1 MGRPGKYET
10 HVLPRLDEI
19 ADWCRNGATEEEMAA
34 RLGISRYSF
43 IEYKK
48 QFSDFS
54 DILKKTKDFVD
65 GQVENA
71 LLQSALAG
79 NTTAQIFWLKNR
91 RPDKWRDKMEVKT
104 EMADKPVINFTFKEC
119 TEEAEDGK
127 QS

>member
-1 MGRPGKYET
+1 MGRPSKYET

-79 NTTAQIFWLKNR
+79 NTTAQIFGLKTAGRTNGATR
-91 RPDKWRDKMEVKT
+91 WK
-104 EMADKPVINFTFKEC
+104 
-119 TEEAEDGK
+119 
-127 QS
+127 

>member
-1 MGRPGKYET
+1 MGRPSKYET

-104 EMADKPVINFTFKEC
+104 ETADKPVINFTFKEC
-119 TEEAEDGK
+119 TEGAEDGK
-127 QS
+127 Q